1 MSEGLP
7 QFLVPDWP
15 VAARVRAAVTL
26 RTGGVSHGP
35 YASLNLAAHVGDRP
49 ADVAENRRR
58 AHAALSLP
66 AEPLWLTQVHGTR
79 VIDADTSEIAAAA
92 QDPAAQEVAFRPP
105 QADAAVTRQTGRVL
119 AVMVADC
126 LPVLLARADGAAIAV
141 AHAGWRGLAAGV
153 LEAAVSALGT
163 APEALRAWLGPAIGP
178 AHFEVGAE
186 VRSAFCDHDAGA
198 LAAFAP
204 NERGRWQCDLPAL
217 ARRRLAALG
226 LTSVHGDSPCT
237 FSHPERFYSY
247 RREQVTGRFAALL
260 WMDPN
265 A

>member
-1 MSEGLP
+1 MSEGIS
-7 QFLVPDWP
+7 QFLFPDWP

-26 RTGGVSHGP
+26 RTGGVSRGP
-35 YASLNLAAHVGDRP
+35 YGSLNLAAHVGDRP

-58 AHAALSLP
+58 VRAALSLP
-66 AEPLWLTQVHGTR
+66 TEPLWLTQLHGTR
-79 VIDADTSEIAAAA
+79 VVDADARDGAAAVEGPPE
-92 QDPAAQEVAFRPP
+92 QGVSFRPP
-105 QADAAVTRQTGRVL
+105 QADAAVTRRPGCVL

-126 LPVLLARADGAAIAV
+126 LPVLLARRDGAAIAV

-153 LEAAVSALGT
+153 LEAAVCALGS
-163 APEALRAWLGPAIGP
+163 APEALCAWLGPVIGP

-186 VRSAFCDHDAGA
+186 VHAAFCAGDPGA
-198 LAAFAP
+198 SGAFAP

-226 LTSVHGDSPCT
+226 LTSVHGEAPCT
-237 FSHPERFYSY
+237 FSQPERFYSY
-247 RREQVTGRFAALL
+247 RREPVTGRLAALL
-260 WMDPN
+260 WMDPS